1 MFAAAPAMAAA
12 ANETGD
18 PVSVPE
24 GAVKVWGPAVWASVP
39 VEEVVPSAAVGAAT
53 VTAPVA
59 GALKLTAV
67 PATALPNESGTLTI
81 NGGARASPT
90 VPVWPEP
97 ETAARLAAAPDVAVA
112 LKVTGDPV
120 SVLEAAGNA
129 CAPAVWPS
137 VPTAEA

>member
-18 PVSVPE
+18 PMSVPE
-24 GAVKVWGPAVWASVP
+24 VAVKVWGPAVWASVP
-39 VEEVVPSAAVGAAT
+39 VDEVVPSAAVGAAT

-67 PATALPNESGTLTI
+67 PATALPNASVTLTT
-81 NGGARASPT
+81 NGCKRASPT
-90 VPVWPEP
+90 VPLWPEP
-97 ETAARLAAAPDVAVA
+97 ETPAMLAAAPALAVVAKA
-112 LKVTGDPV
+112 TGDPV
-120 SVLEAAGNA
+120 SVPEAAVNV